1 MCTAAH
7 GVPSLPAEPVPPG
20 HLAADFEPQMLG
32 LHIVATLV
40 TALLLA
46 KGEAALWALAAW
58 LRPLRGIA
66 AVRFLFPAAVAV
78 PVPRRAM
85 GRLWRVLRRP
95 PSRGPPAAA

>member
-7 GVPSLPAEPVPPG
+7 GVPSLPAKPVPPG
-20 HLAADFEPQMLG
+20 HLATDFEPQMLG

-40 TALLLA
+40 TVLLLA

-66 AVRFLFPAAVAV
+66 AVPFLFPAAVAV

-85 GRLWRVLRRP
+85 ARLWRVDRRQP
-95 PSRGPPAAA
+95 LRGPPAAA